1 MKQYNAITL
10 VDGTYDLKEVQEI
23 LLKLL
28 DDKISFHQVKNF
40 SSHEMKGLVDKGSDQ
55 RLKSLEK
62 SREKLK
68 EFLKSD
74 DLKDKK
80 IRLHSEV
87 FIEVLDV

>member
-1 MKQYNAITL
+1 LL
-10 VDGTYDLKEVQEI
+10 VDGTYELQEVQEI

-40 SSHEMKGLVDKGSDQ
+40 SSHEMKGKVDEGSAQ

-62 SREKLK
+62 SRDKLK
-68 EFLKSD
+68 EFLKNEE
-74 DLKDKK
+74 LKNKK

-87 FIEVLDV
+87 FIEVLDA